1 MVRLG
6 LALAALSAAFPALVQ
21 AEDAYTNTMLRGMK
35 TAVIIY
41 TEKDTP
47 KCPFERGIEKKAA
60 FHLGVIKSK
69 GLQFVALSP
78 ESLPPDASVLL
89 MLQASDSKVEAQET
103 LCEIFVKFEVFH
115 LMPGKLR
122 YSDAEP
128 VLRVLAYRTFR
139 AETAP
144 VGKLSDVMQGTA
156 LRALADFAVAYE
168 AANR

>member
-1 MVRLG
+1 MARLG
-6 LALAALSAAFPALVQ
+6 LALAALYAAFPAWVQ

-35 TAVIIY
+35 TAVIFY

-78 ESLPPDASVLL
+78 ESSPPDASILL
-89 MLQASDSKVEAQET
+89 MLEASDSKTEAHEA
-103 LCEIFVKFEVFH
+103 LCNMFVKFEVFH
-115 LMPGKLR
+115 QMPGKLR

-128 VLRVLAYRTFR
+128 VLRVLAYRTFHVGS
-139 AETAP
+139 AP
-144 VGKLSDVMQGTA
+144 VGKLSDAMQGTA
-156 LRALADFAVAYE
+156 LRALADFADAYE